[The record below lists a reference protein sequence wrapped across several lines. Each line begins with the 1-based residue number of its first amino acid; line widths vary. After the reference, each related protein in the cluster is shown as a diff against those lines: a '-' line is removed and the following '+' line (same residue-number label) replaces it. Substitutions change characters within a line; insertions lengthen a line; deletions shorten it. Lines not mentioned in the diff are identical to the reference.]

1 VATPNALFGLRQ
13 KISYE
18 AVPAVT
24 FTDPE
29 IARVGIAEAEAR
41 RRWGPKAVAVS
52 FDYGQLDRAI
62 TDGSP
67 RGFAK
72 LIGDPDGR
80 LAGATIAASAGGE
93 AIGEMAAWLSNGSSI
108 DDISRQVHAYPTLAE
123 GPSRAAHEYVAAKL
137 ATPRNRA
144 LARPLLAGLRGIDR
158 ISKSRRLR
166 RFRAGST
173 PAAESGP
180 ETGTDR

>member
-1 VATPNALFGLRQ
+1 MSWRGTRPCFNWL
-13 KISYE
+13 
-18 AVPAVT
+18 
-24 FTDPE
+24 
-29 IARVGIAEAEAR
+29 R
-41 RRWGPKAVAVS
+41 RRWRPKAVAVS

-158 ISKSRRLR
+158 ISKSRRFRRFR
-166 RFRAGST
+166 RFRAGPT